1 MNICQ
6 LEEARSICP
15 LGAAAWLGHT
25 WPARLRK
32 KGRREG
38 GWGRGRRAGWS
49 RTARS
54 PACDVRTPGVPAS
67 WAPGSAV
74 SSSLV
79 LSCSQSGQASE
90 GTPVTCHRIPWE
102 ASRTAAGR
110 AASRLHLRSPSPA
123 QRGIATASE
132 LSPRHPDDPAVPPR
146 RGLVSFR
153 VPRPRRHRH
162 PLPGAS
168 CALQDVQHL
177 QMAPTVPWWAK
188 PTLVKRH
195 CSLIQHLELGGR
207 NSPGE
212 VRTCACSDS
221 AGLGGE
227 LGHGLRLR
235 APLSVP
241 CPRRRSSGCDGRGLH
256 DFV

>member
-1 MNICQ
+1 MSPDSLGGLKDRGGPGSQ
-6 LEEARSICP
+6 PPPPAQPKSGPARNRDS
-15 LGAAAWLGHT
+15 LGALA
-25 WPARLRK
+25 
-32 KGRREG
+32 
-38 GWGRGRRAGWS
+38 
-49 RTARS
+49 
-54 PACDVRTPGVPAS
+54 
-67 WAPGSAV
+67 
-74 SSSLV
+74 
-79 LSCSQSGQASE
+79 
-90 GTPVTCHRIPWE
+90 
-102 ASRTAAGR
+102 
-110 AASRLHLRSPSPA
+110 
-123 QRGIATASE
+123 
-132 LSPRHPDDPAVPPR
+132 LSPRRPGGATSAWTRLLQGPSTSSPSTPPA
-146 RGLVSFR
+146 
-153 VPRPRRHRH
+153 
-162 PLPGAS
+162 GAS

-235 APLSVP
+235 APRSVP